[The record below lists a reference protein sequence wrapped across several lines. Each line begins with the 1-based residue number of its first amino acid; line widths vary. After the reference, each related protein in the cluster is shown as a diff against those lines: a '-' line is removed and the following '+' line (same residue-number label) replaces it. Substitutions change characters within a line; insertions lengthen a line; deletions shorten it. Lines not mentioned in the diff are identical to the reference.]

1 MIYYSITLPSSN
13 YTLTP
18 NAAFTVRLVLSFHIF
33 LPWFPTDLGLGL
45 RTFTACSQTLRLEKS
60 SLKLEVATLGNQN
73 SIEAIVQS
81 ISKLF
86 NCKVVM
92 DGHMPQHH

>member
-1 MIYYSITLPSSN
+1 MIYSSITLPSSN
-13 YTLTP
+13 YTFTP
-18 NAAFTVRLVLSFHIF
+18 NAAFTVSLGLSSHIF
-33 LPWFPTDLGLGL
+33 LHCFPTDSGLRM

-60 SLKLEVATLGNQN
+60 SLELEEATLGNQN

>member
-1 MIYYSITLPSSN
+1 M
-13 YTLTP
+13 
-18 NAAFTVRLVLSFHIF
+18 
-33 LPWFPTDLGLGL
+33 

-60 SLKLEVATLGNQN
+60 SLKLEEATLRNQK
-73 SIEAIVQS
+73 SIEAIIQS

-92 DGHMPQHH
+92 GHMPEHH

>member
-33 LPWFPTDLGLGL
+33 LPWFPTDLGPRL

-60 SLKLEVATLGNQN
+60 SLKLEEATLGNQK

-86 NCKVVM
+86 NCHVVM
-92 DGHMPQHH
+92 DGHMPQQR

>member
-1 MIYYSITLPSSN
+1 MIFSSITLPSSN
-13 YTLTP
+13 YTFTP
-18 NAAFTVRLVLSFHIF
+18 NAAFTVSLGLSSHIF
-33 LPWFPTDLGLGL
+33 LHCFP
-45 RTFTACSQTLRLEKS
+45 TLRLEKS
-60 SLKLEVATLGNQN
+60 SLELEEATLGNQN

-92 DGHMPQHH
+92 EGHMPQHH

>member
-1 MIYYSITLPSSN
+1 MIYYSITLPPSN

-18 NAAFTVRLVLSFHIF
+18 NAAFTLRLGVSFHIF
-33 LPWFPTDLGLGL
+33 LHCFPTALGLRM

-60 SLKLEVATLGNQN
+60 SLKLEEAILGNQN

-92 DGHMPQHH
+92 NGHMPQHH